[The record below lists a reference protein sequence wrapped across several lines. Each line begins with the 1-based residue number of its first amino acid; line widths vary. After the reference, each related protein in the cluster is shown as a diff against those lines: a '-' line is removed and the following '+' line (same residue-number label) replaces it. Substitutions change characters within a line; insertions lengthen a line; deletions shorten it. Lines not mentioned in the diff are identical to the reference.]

1 MHRNS
6 VHIIT
11 DTCRFNYRII
21 IFTSVTSVNVD
32 VDVCKANKL
41 LFALLQEVGF
51 STTAFNPLFV
61 IGIIFFKLARIQTSQ
76 LLVYA
81 Y

>member
-21 IFTSVTSVNVD
+21 IFTVKSVNVD

-41 LFALLQEVGF
+41 LFALLQEVVS

>member
-6 VHIIT
+6 VHITT

-21 IFTSVTSVNVD
+21 IFTVKSVNVD